1 MSQLLRFTFS
11 FFLILSGYLTVYAAE
26 QDRAEEAFQQGHFQH
41 AIQTWTANY
50 PNLPAAQQIT
60 VALKLA
66 TAYQAIGDYESSFRL
81 LQQLLKNL
89 PSDYPIEQRG
99 LIINQLSELAYL
111 TQQADL
117 ATQYMQQAET
127 IITPENYPN
136 AYAHLLNNQANLA
149 ALNKDYQQAEQ
160 YYQQALSYVE
170 STSEFKSKLQLN
182 YLQTLLLDKNYSLL
196 IKKLPEIFEEVK
208 RFPAGHH
215 KAFTLLSIGRVAQR
229 VINEKS
235 SYKNELI
242 HFAYTAFKQAR
253 EIAQKNNEPHIL
265 SLSYGHL
272 GELYE
277 NEGSL
282 DTAIQLTRQA
292 IFFAQ
297 QESAK
302 ASLHRWYWQLGRIFT
317 RQNKIVDALD
327 AYQNTIDVIQPLRDQ
342 LTIAYR
348 YSSQSF
354 HESVEPVYFELTDLL
369 LKQAET
375 ESNAEKR
382 EQLLKQA
389 RDTMELLKAAEL
401 EDYFQD
407 DCVTAVRATSKGLDA
422 LDKHTVVL
430 YPISLPKRLV
440 LLASFPTGMQQFVV
454 DVDSEQYRDT
464 IRLFRH
470 HLTIRTNFRFL
481 RQAKQLYR
489 WLIHPLR
496 NRLVRENIHTLVVVP
511 DGALRT
517 IPLAPLYDG
526 KRFLIEK
533 YALAVT
539 PGLTLTNPQ
548 RINKDSNKVN
558 ILLNGLSEGVQGFSA
573 LPNVKEEIKNISPL
587 YNSKTLVNEEFS
599 IKNVEGALQSTP
611 YSIVHIA
618 SHGQFDRDPNKT
630 FLLTYDGKLTMNRLE
645 SMLSLSQFRK
655 EAVELLTLSACQTAV
670 GDERAALGLA
680 GVAVKAGARSALASL
695 WFIDD
700 EATALLVTLFYQAL
714 SQSHSKA
721 QALQQA
727 QIQVLKKHYF
737 RHPAYWSALLLIGNW
752 L

>member
-1 MSQLLRFTFS
+1 MSHLLRFTLS
-11 FFLILSGYLTVYAAE
+11 FFLIFSSCLTVYAAE
-26 QDRAEEAFQQGHFQH
+26 QNSAEKAFQQGHFQH
-41 AIQTWTANY
+41 AIQTWTAEY
-50 PNLPAAQQIT
+50 PHLPAAQQIT
-60 VALKLA
+60 IALKLA
-66 TAYQAIGDYESSFRL
+66 TAYQAIGDYDSSFHL
-81 LQQLLKNL
+81 LQQLLKSL
-89 PSDYPIEQRG
+89 APDHSIEQRG
-99 LIINQLSELAYL
+99 LILNQLSELAYL
-111 TQQADL
+111 TQQTDL
-117 ATQYMQQAET
+117 AEQYLQKAQH
-127 IITPENYPN
+127 IITAEKFPS

-149 ALNKDYQQAEQ
+149 ALNKEYQQAESL
-160 YYQQALSYVE
+160 YQQALPYADKA
-170 STSEFKSKLQLN
+170 SEFKVKLQIN
-182 YLQTLLLDKNYSLL
+182 YLQTLLLAKRYPLL
-196 IKKLPEIFEEVK
+196 AKKIPAIFNDIKQFKT
-208 RFPAGHH
+208 GHH
-215 KAFTLLSIGRVAQR
+215 KAFSLLSIGRVAQR
-229 VINEKS
+229 LMHQDAA
-235 SYKNELI
+235 YKNELI
-242 HFAYTAFKQAR
+242 HLAYTAFKQAR
-253 EIAQKNNEPHIL
+253 EIAKGNNEPHIL

-277 NEGSL
+277 GEGSL
-282 DTAIQLTRQA
+282 ETATQLTRQA

-297 QESAK
+297 QESSK
-302 ASLHRWYWQLGRIFT
+302 ASLHRWYWQLGRIFS
-317 RQNKIVDALD
+317 RQNKIVEALE

-342 LTIAYR
+342 LAIAYR

-354 HESVEPVYFELTDLL
+354 HDSVEPVYFELTDLL
-369 LKQAET
+369 LKQAEVET
-375 ESNAEKR
+375 DAEKR

-407 DCVTAVRATSKGLDA
+407 DCVTAVRAKSKGLDA
-422 LDKHTVVL
+422 LDSHTMVL

-454 DVDSEQYRDT
+454 DVDSEQYRET

-526 KRFLIEK
+526 KRFLVEN

-548 RINKDSNKVN
+548 RIGKDSNKVN
-558 ILLNGLSEGVQGFSA
+558 ILLNGLSESVQGFSA
-573 LPNVKEEIKNISPL
+573 LPNVKEELKNISPL
-587 YNSKTLVNEEFS
+587 YNSKTLVNKEFS
-599 IKNVEGALQSTP
+599 IKNIEGALQSTP

-618 SHGQFDRDPNKT
+618 SHGQFDRDPKKT